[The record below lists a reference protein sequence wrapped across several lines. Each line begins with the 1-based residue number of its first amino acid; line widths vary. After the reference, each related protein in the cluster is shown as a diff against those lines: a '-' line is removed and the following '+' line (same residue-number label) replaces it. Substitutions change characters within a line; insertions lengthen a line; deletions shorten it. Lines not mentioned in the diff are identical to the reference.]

1 MGDLHRVVL
10 RVEHHVL
17 LPHQVGGLPV
27 LLTDIVS
34 SQVDPDPL
42 GGPPALVHQ
51 AVRRRDD
58 VSALSSYTHCC
69 ANNGCLIM
77 KMLAGDLLTLDLDP
91 SRHNA
96 ALPRCDP
103 PPPSTPGMHIQCIFR
118 SARTSCTT
126 FSPSPP
132 SPTSVSSPP
141 NRICMG
147 VQGQGSRFNLAD
159 LSSS

>member
-1 MGDLHRVVL
+1 MSRWDLGDLHRVVL

-34 SQVDPDPL
+34 SQVDPDSL
-42 GGPPALVHQ
+42 GGSSALVHQ

-69 ANNGCLIM
+69 ANYGRLIM
-77 KMLAGDLLTLDLDP
+77 KMMAVDLLTLDLEP

-103 PPPSTPGMHIQCIFR
+103 PPPSTPGMHIQCIFKQNSKEQKMLKHKMYR
-118 SARTSCTT
+118 KLHLSKVRLLRTIYALHTL
-126 FSPSPP
+126 
-132 SPTSVSSPP
+132 TSSV
-141 NRICMG
+141 
-147 VQGQGSRFNLAD
+147 
-159 LSSS
+159 

>member
-1 MGDLHRVVL
+1 MSRWDLGDLHRVVL

-34 SQVDPDPL
+34 SQVDPDSL
-42 GGPPALVHQ
+42 GGSSALVHQ

-58 VSALSSYTHCC
+58 VSALSSCTHCC
-69 ANNGCLIM
+69 TNDGSLIM
-77 KMLAGDLLTLDLDP
+77 KMLAMDLLTLDLEP

-103 PPPSTPGMHIQCIFR
+103 PPPSTPGMHIQCISKQNSKEQKMLKHKMYR
-118 SARTSCTT
+118 KLHLSKVRLLRTIYALHTL
-126 FSPSPP
+126 
-132 SPTSVSSPP
+132 TSSV
-141 NRICMG
+141 
-147 VQGQGSRFNLAD
+147 
-159 LSSS
+159 